1 MQYDDNVMARYYGD
15 DNLLRISSKCSE
27 FFNLKS
33 ISEMMKICFGMEY
46 TNADKSEI
54 STLVTPLADV
64 TYLKRTFEHRGGM
77 YYGKLPLASISQIVL
92 FKQKGSTADE
102 FQTNLYS
109 FCLLLSRWDKDTYIK
124 YIDQLKLHLDQRF
137 VLKTYEDCC
146 DVLDVF

>member
-1 MQYDDNVMARYYGD
+1 
-15 DNLLRISSKCSE
+15 
-27 FFNLKS
+27 
-33 ISEMMKICFGMEY
+33 MKICFGMEY

-92 FKQKGSTADE
+92 FKQKGSTVDE

-109 FCLLLSRWDKDTYIK
+109 FCLLLSRWDKETYIK
-124 YIDQLKLHLDQRF
+124 YIDRLKLHLDQRF